1 MKNSTTN
8 QLIKPINT
16 NLNGETNMETTMN
29 RQEQRDKNLQKMKLI
44 LLTRYHR
51 LNNQMC
57 EIESHLAGMK
67 VDPKIL
73 EQMFLNPEDIDRI
86 FKENSREP
94 DPIDVEDHSYQLDN
108 IYQTNLYCQAKFLKK
123 FPTVPEIIFRNDS
136 ESVYGQISR
145 SFQVLKRSI
154 ADERWEKTVNEMF
167 SIYLQRCM
175 TDQDDQDEHFIQER
189 HIQDLIDSS
198 YIKPELIL
206 EEMRKDVGEKINEWT
221 QTQFPDFY
229 VAGEKNEG

>member
-1 MKNSTTN
+1 
-8 QLIKPINT
+8 
-16 NLNGETNMETTMN
+16 METTMN

>member
-67 VDPKIL
+67 VDPKVL

-86 FKENSREP
+86 FKENSIEP

-206 EEMRKDVGEKINEWT
+206 EEMRKDVGEKINEWI
-221 QTQFPDFY
+221 QTQFM
-229 VAGEKNEG
+229 GERYE

>member
-167 SIYLQRCM
+167 SIYLQMCM

-206 EEMRKDVGEKINEWT
+206 EEMRKDVGEKINEWI
-221 QTQFPDFY
+221 QTQFM
-229 VAGEKNEG
+229 GERCE

>member
-29 RQEQRDKNLQKMKLI
+29 RQELI
-44 LLTRYHR
+44 NELDDIHTKYRH

-57 EIESHLAGMK
+57 DIKSHLAGMK
-67 VDPKIL
+67 VDPKVS

-86 FKENSREP
+86 FKENSIEP

-136 ESVYGQISR
+136 ESVYGQISH

>member
-1 MKNSTTN
+1 
-8 QLIKPINT
+8 
-16 NLNGETNMETTMN
+16 METTMN
-29 RQEQRDKNLQKMKLI
+29 RQEVINELDDIHTKYR
-44 LLTRYHR
+44 H

-57 EIESHLAGMK
+57 DIKSHLAGMK
-67 VDPKIL
+67 VDPKVL

-86 FKENSREP
+86 FEENSIEP

-123 FPTVPEIIFRNDS
+123 FPETKCPKINFINNTA
-136 ESVYGQISR
+136 SVYGQISH

-154 ADERWEKTVNEMF
+154 ADERWEKTVNEMY
-167 SIYLQRCM
+167 IRYLHGCLFDM
-175 TDQDDQDEHFIQER
+175 DDQDEPFIQER

-206 EEMRKDVGEKINEWT
+206 EEMRKDVGAMIDEHNK
-221 QTQFPDFY
+221 QFM
-229 VAGEKNEG
+229 GERYE

>member
-1 MKNSTTN
+1 MCD
-8 QLIKPINT
+8 IKS
-16 NLNGETNMETTMN
+16 
-29 RQEQRDKNLQKMKLI
+29 
-44 LLTRYHR
+44 Y
-51 LNNQMC
+51 
-57 EIESHLAGMK
+57 LAKMK
-67 VDPKIL
+67 VDPKLL

-86 FKENSREP
+86 FEENSREP
-94 DPIDVEDHSYQLDN
+94 DPIDIAGEDQSYQLDN

-123 FPTVPEIIFRNDS
+123 FPETKCPKTIFNDNTK
-136 ESVYGQISR
+136 SVYGQISH

-206 EEMRKDVGEKINEWT
+206 EEMRKDVGEKINEWI

>member
-29 RQEQRDKNLQKMKLI
+29 RQELI
-44 LLTRYHR
+44 NELDDIHTKYRH
-51 LNNQMC
+51 LNNEMC
-57 EIESHLAGMK
+57 DIKSYLAKMK
-67 VDPKIL
+67 VDPKLL

-86 FKENSREP
+86 FEENSREP
-94 DPIDVEDHSYQLDN
+94 DPIDIAGEDQSYQLDN

-123 FPTVPEIIFRNDS
+123 FPETKCPKTIFNDNTK
-136 ESVYGQISR
+136 SVYGQISH

-206 EEMRKDVGEKINEWT
+206 EEMRKDVGEKINEWI

>member
-206 EEMRKDVGEKINEWT
+206 EEMRKDVGEKINEWI
-221 QTQFPDFY
+221 QTQFM
-229 VAGEKNEG
+229 GERCE